1 MPYQE
6 GLKEALGL
14 FVKAFTP
21 MSSDPM
27 EQKVKRFAQEMRETY
42 VQLGKALIPLLT
54 NSPEGIRT
62 LLELGEVYETLGC
75 EQEAVA
81 AYSRA
86 RSLAPDCLPESARQF
101 LENHPTRAD

>member
-1 MPYQE
+1 MK
-6 GLKEALGL
+6 GS
-14 FVKAFTP
+14 TP
-21 MSSDPM
+21 MGSDAM
-27 EQKVKRFAQEMRETY
+27 EQRVKLFAQQMRETY

-54 NSPEGIRT
+54 SSPEDIRM

-81 AYSRA
+81 AYSRVHA
-86 RSLAPDCLPESARQF
+86 LAPDCLPESAGHF